1 MGGVEGK
8 AIHTDLVRAADVAR
22 QLNAWFTENAAKLQ
36 MQDQGKSPSQYLEE
50 ATVALTRHME
60 GVMGNWTQVQSIFS
74 FADDDDATVTTAAC
88 QGAGY
93 VHQPAY
99 VKQPGR
105 PQPQQQQEA
114 PQQQQQLQQ
123 QQVHQQQVQQQQ
135 QQLLQQ
141 QQQQQQQQQMQQQ
154 LLRQQKDSDSSH
166 VALAPG
172 VPAPPPYIPDFADE
186 DEAMQKEFS
195 DEDRY
200 VSMRYT

>member
-105 PQPQQQQEA
+105 PQ
-114 PQQQQQLQQ
+114 
-123 QQVHQQQVQQQQ
+123 
-135 QQLLQQ
+135 Q

-186 DEAMQKEFS
+186 DEAMQKEYS

>member
-99 VKQPGR
+99 VKQR
-105 PQPQQQQEA
+105 TLTA
-114 PQQQQQLQQ
+114 RMW
-123 QQVHQQQVQQQQ
+123 HS
-135 QQLLQQ
+135 LLEC
-141 QQQQQQQQQMQQQ
+141 
-154 LLRQQKDSDSSH
+154 LLLLPTFQISRTRTKRCRKNTPMKIGTSQCVILDVFVVICSTRQH
-166 VALAPG
+166 
-172 VPAPPPYIPDFADE
+172 
-186 DEAMQKEFS
+186 
-195 DEDRY
+195 
-200 VSMRYT
+200 